1 MCFNASNVGLN
12 KHENSVTTL
21 TLSRL
26 GLGVGLI
33 CTQTNFQQF
42 KISIFIILEFL
53 KTPLLFLRDR
63 LTPAVYAPP
72 PPTLVKIPP

>member
-1 MCFNASNVGLN
+1 MCFNDSNVGLN

-33 CTQTNFQQF
+33 CTQANFQQF
-42 KISIFIILEFL
+42 KISIFIILKTL
-53 KTPLLFLRDR
+53 TPL
-63 LTPAVYAPP
+63 
-72 PPTLVKIPP
+72 